1 VNLRMASAADAEAIA
16 ALKVEGWRDAYTG
29 LVPPEVLA
37 PALDEARVGEQAEA
51 AAGQQ
56 RADRL
61 AEHEGGFTGFAT
73 CDLRGR
79 VLDSLHV
86 RADWR
91 GRGLGTALV
100 RRVAGQLAGPP
111 LHVHVIRG
119 NDGALALYERLGA
132 VRTGEGPSASLPG
145 VEEVRLR
152 WDRFDGLL

>member
-1 VNLRMASAADAEAIA
+1 VNLRMAAAADAEAIA

-29 LVPPEVLA
+29 LVPADVLE
-37 PALDEARVGEQAEA
+37 PALDEARVA
-51 AAGQQ
+51 AAV
-56 RADRL
+56 RALLGSSGFGLL
-61 AEHEGGFTGFAT
+61 AEHEEAVAGFAT

-111 LHVHVIRG
+111 LHVHVVRG

-152 WDRFDGLL
+152 WDRFDRML